1 MSNKERRALEGTAH
15 RCPSRTASQFNQ
27 HERETEMSE
36 SFSLPTK
43 PEDMVAALVERF
55 NSGKVDEL
63 MPLYEPEVMLVKPD
77 GRTVTGHAEMAADLK
92 HLVSFGRLK
101 ANTRHVFTNDNIAV
115 IILDWAIDG
124 TGPDGEHMHFHG
136 TASDVLRRGA
146 DGVWRYLIDNNQGTA
161 VRQPA

>member
-1 MSNKERRALEGTAH
+1 MTEATLTRVARGLADPLGASMSNEECGALEGAAH
-15 RCPSRTASQFNQ
+15 RCPGRTASQFNQ

-36 SFSLPTK
+36 SFPLPTK

-115 IILDWAIDG
+115 IILD
-124 TGPDGEHMHFHG
+124 
-136 TASDVLRRGA
+136 
-146 DGVWRYLIDNNQGTA
+146 
-161 VRQPA
+161 

>member
-1 MSNKERRALEGTAH
+1 
-15 RCPSRTASQFNQ
+15 
-27 HERETEMSE
+27 MSE

-63 MPLYEPEVMLVKPD
+63 LPLYEPEVMLIKPD
-77 GRTVTGHAEMAADLK
+77 GRPVTGHAEMAADLEY
-92 HLVSFGRLK
+92 LVSFGLPLK
-101 ANTRHVFTNDNIAV
+101 ANTRYVFTNDNIAL

-124 TGPDGEHMHFHG
+124 TGPEGKHVHFHG
-136 TASDVLRRGA
+136 SASDVLRRGR
-146 DGVWRYLIDNNQGTA
+146 DGIWRYLIDNNQGTA